1 MGNPIANWR
10 KRHRKAANFWL
21 HMLGIGACFVA
32 APVLGIM
39 RQPLEAVMIFVA
51 GYALQ
56 FIGHLAEGNR
66 SGEQLLLKRLL
77 AGVSQ
82 RNNPR
87 RAKPNRAA
95 QNSAPGSARPVPSGQ
110 ALDPDAHP

>member
-39 RQPLEAVMIFVA
+39 RRPLAAVVIFVA

-66 SGEQLLLKRLL
+66 SGEQLLLERLL
-77 AGVSQ
+77 ARGSQ
-82 RNNPR
+82 RNTPR
-87 RAKPNRAA
+87 RAKPNRPGPI
-95 QNSAPGSARPVPSGQ
+95 SAPGSARPATSGR